1 MSKQSHALISYP
13 DAMTAVF
20 RSKDPRRSVT
30 LPLTDSVGRILAEPL
45 FAQFS
50 VPEVPLGAV
59 DGFAVQSCQTADASE
74 KHPVYLTEWKRCNT
88 GNPVPQE
95 FDAVIRVESSVID
108 PAGKLV
114 VTAPIAQNKNIR
126 LPGEDAVF
134 GELILP
140 AGAGIRPM
148 DIAALGTYGIS
159 EVTVRSVKICII
171 PSGSELISLG
181 AKPTGG
187 EIIDSNTPMAES
199 YLKFCGADVFRTD
212 IVPDEYQE
220 IEKAVKSAV
229 KDADIV
235 IISAGTSAGTE
246 DYTEKVIK
254 DLGTL
259 VFHGVALNPGRPA
272 LFGLIDEKPV
282 FGMPGYPAAAQTF
295 LRAFIAPLLTKW
307 GIKPFASEENLSVR
321 LGDPFESSPSMENY
335 SRFSVGK
342 IGGDY
347 VAISQPS
354 WSSVQ
359 KTTVQSNAL
368 IVNPFGSGTFH
379 AGDVVPAIIRCSRDE
394 LDSTILIAGAYERIF
409 EPLSNL
415 AKKQGITLRYGDHK
429 PYSAL
434 SHLENASTHL
444 SCFVGT
450 DALPTGDFISIQL
463 AVSPTGEPIY
473 LVHRTDLPNLDLVKT
488 LFSLTTEDEF
498 VNGAAALGY
507 HVS

>member
-13 DAMTAVF
+13 DAMAAVF
-20 RSKDPRRSVT
+20 RSKDPGRSVT

-88 GNPVPQE
+88 GNPLPQE

-171 PSGSELISLG
+171 PSGSELIPLG
-181 AKPTGG
+181 VKPIGG

-212 IVPDEYQE
+212 IVPDAYQE

-229 KDADIV
+229 NDADIV

-307 GIKPFASEENLSVR
+307 GIKPFASEEILSVR

-342 IGGDY
+342 IGDDY

-473 LVHRTDLPNLDLVKT
+473 LVHRTDLPDLDLVKT
-488 LFSLTTEDEF
+488 LFALTTEDEF